1 MIENWVWFYVMAV
14 CFVGH
19 FACLTTPAFNKQNM
33 LRDPLTMTSRYVVTD
48 YKGRT
53 KIVPLKVGV
62 FLSLFTVLS
71 QISVF
76 VLTILSF
83 FYASTWWYA
92 LLVVLCSFFLA
103 FLLYVQ
109 LFKLSLFSILFYV
122 ELIGIPF
129 MIFFTNYY
137 LCF

>member
-19 FACLTTPAFNKQNM
+19 FACLTTPAFNKKNM
-33 LRDPLTMTSRYVVTD
+33 LRDPLTKTFRYVVTD
-48 YKGRT
+48 YKGRI

-62 FLSLFTVLS
+62 FLSLFTMLS
-71 QISVF
+71 RISVF

-83 FYASTWWYA
+83 FYASTWLYA
-92 LLVVLCSFFLA
+92 LIVVLCSFFMA

-129 MIFFTNYY
+129 MIFFANYY